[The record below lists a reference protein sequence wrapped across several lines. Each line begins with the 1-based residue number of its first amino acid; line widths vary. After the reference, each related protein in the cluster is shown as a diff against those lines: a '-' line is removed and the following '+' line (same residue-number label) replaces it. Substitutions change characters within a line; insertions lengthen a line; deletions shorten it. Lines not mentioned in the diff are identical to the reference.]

1 MPDIKESDWRH
12 VRDLKPVLLDRY
24 CRRILSEFEKI
35 ASKHDEPAHPRYLAL
50 FKLVDE
56 RDRELGDMF
65 NDLKRSNAIF
75 KILFLRQNG
84 VFTEAEFAGFS
95 DETKSRITLLQGD

>member
-1 MPDIKESDWRH
+1 M
-12 VRDLKPVLLDRY
+12 RDLKPVLLDRY